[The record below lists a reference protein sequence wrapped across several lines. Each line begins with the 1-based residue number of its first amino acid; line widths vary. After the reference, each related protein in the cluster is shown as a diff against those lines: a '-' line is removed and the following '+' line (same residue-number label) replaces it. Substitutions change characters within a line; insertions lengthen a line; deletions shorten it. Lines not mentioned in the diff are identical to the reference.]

1 LTANPPDQVHEVL
14 AAGEWPPGREIDSIS
29 LDFDQRHRR
38 RILLT
43 TQAGREV
50 LLDLPQARRLR
61 HGDGLVVPHGIVRI
75 EAAAEPVMDIHA
87 APQALMRIAWHLGN
101 RHLAVQMLD
110 GALRIRADHV
120 IAGMVAGL
128 GGHVH
133 AETAPFQPEGGA
145 YAAAA
150 GAPAHHHH
158 YDDDHDH
165 PHDHA

>member
-1 LTANPPDQVHEVL
+1 MTANPPEQVHEVL

-61 HGDGLVVPHGIVRI
+61 HGDGLVVPHGVVRI

-87 APQALMRIAWHLGN
+87 APHALMRIAWHLGN
-101 RHLAVQMLD
+101 RHLAVQILPGRLRLLD
-110 GALRIRADHV
+110 DHV
-120 IAGMVAGL
+120 IAQMLPAL
-128 GGHVH
+128 GGKVTKV
-133 AETAPFQPEGGA
+133 TAPFDPESGA
-145 YAAAA
+145 YQH
-150 GAPAHHHH
+150 G
-158 YDDDHDH
+158 
-165 PHDHA
+165 